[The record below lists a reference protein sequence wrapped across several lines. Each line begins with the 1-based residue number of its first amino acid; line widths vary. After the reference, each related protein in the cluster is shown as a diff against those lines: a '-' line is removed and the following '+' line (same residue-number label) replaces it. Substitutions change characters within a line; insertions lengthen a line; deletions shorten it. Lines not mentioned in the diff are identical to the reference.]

1 MPNEA
6 GSVRKGKNQGFIKE
20 DTLLSVFNK
29 LNRIM
34 VLFYLLC

>member
-1 MPNEA
+1 MLNEA
-6 GSVRKGKNQGFIKE
+6 GSARKEMNQGFIKE

-29 LNRIM
+29 LNIIM